1 MVNDVNIVFL
11 GLLAS
16 LIAGLGTGIGA
27 LPILFTKTLGDR
39 IQGILLGFGGGVML
53 AATAFSLIVPG
64 VEAAVDQG
72 FSDAG
77 AAIAMAAGLL
87 IGGAF
92 LWFAHNNFPHE
103 HMFKGKEGPVQQN
116 LQRIWL
122 FVIAITLH
130 NFPEGLAVGVGFG
143 AGDTANGIALATG
156 IGLQNMPEGLV
167 VAVALRTLNYSAAYA
182 LGVSLLTGLVE
193 PIGGLVG
200 VGIVSIGQSLLPWGL
215 AFAAGAMLFVI
226 ADEIIP
232 ETQAKGVA
240 QEGTIGVMVGFAVMM
255 VLDIALG

>member
-1 MVNDVNIVFL
+1 MNTFAA

-27 LPILFTKTLGDR
+27 LPILFTKRLSDR
-39 IQGILLGFGGGVML
+39 IQGIMLGFGGGVML

-64 VEAAVDQG
+64 TNAAVEQG
-72 FSDAG
+72 YSET
-77 AAIAMAAGLL
+77 AASLAMACGLL

-92 LWFAHNNFPHE
+92 LWYAHNHFPHE
-103 HMFKGKEGPVQQN
+103 HIFKGKEGPTQQN

-143 AGDTANGIALATG
+143 AGHMSNGVALAMG

-167 VAVALRTLNYSAAYA
+167 VALALRSLNYSVVYA

-193 PIGGLVG
+193 PVGGLIG
-200 VGIVSIGQSLLPWGL
+200 VSIVSIAQSLLPWGM

-232 ETQAKGVA
+232 ETQAKGIA
-240 QEGTIGVMVGFAVMM
+240 QEGTVGVMIGFAVMM